1 MSRIKVGIIGCG
13 YWGPNLIRNFI
24 EIPSAEVVGIAD
36 LQPERLAKIKQT
48 YPHLLATAD
57 FHELIAHGVE
67 AVERLARAARTEWW
81 VAEQA
86 QRSRNGQVR
95 P

>member
-1 MSRIKVGIIGCG
+1 MSASHALVAPSEPAEFYLVRIQ
-13 YWGPNLIRNFI
+13 
-24 EIPSAEVVGIAD
+24 AH
-36 LQPERLAKIKQT
+36 LAC
-48 YPHLLATAD
+48 LATGHD
-57 FHELIAHGVE
+57 PLGHLFGI
-67 AVERLARAARTEWW
+67 ERLARAARTEWW

>member
-1 MSRIKVGIIGCG
+1 MSATHTLVARSE
-13 YWGPNLIRNFI
+13 P
-24 EIPSAEVVGIAD
+24 AEVYVVRIEAH
-36 LQPERLAKIKQT
+36 LAC
-48 YPHLLATAD
+48 LATGHD
-57 FHELIAHGVE
+57 PLGHLFGI
-67 AVERLARAARTEWW
+67 ERLARAARTEWW